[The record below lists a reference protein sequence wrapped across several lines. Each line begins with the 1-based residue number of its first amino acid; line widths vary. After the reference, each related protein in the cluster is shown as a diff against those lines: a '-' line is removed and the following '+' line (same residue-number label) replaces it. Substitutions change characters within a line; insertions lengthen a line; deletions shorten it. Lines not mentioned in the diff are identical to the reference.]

1 MSKIYFDN
9 AATTPISNDVVE
21 IMYQVMKN
29 NFGNPSSIHSF
40 GRESRS
46 IIELT
51 RKNISEEL
59 NVKPSEIIFT
69 SGGTESNN
77 MIIKGAVET
86 HKIERII
93 TVPDSYLASKK
104 KL

>member
-51 RKNISEEL
+51 RKNISEERCF
-59 NVKPSEIIFT
+59 P
-69 SGGTESNN
+69 
-77 MIIKGAVET
+77 
-86 HKIERII
+86 
-93 TVPDSYLASKK
+93 
-104 KL
+104 